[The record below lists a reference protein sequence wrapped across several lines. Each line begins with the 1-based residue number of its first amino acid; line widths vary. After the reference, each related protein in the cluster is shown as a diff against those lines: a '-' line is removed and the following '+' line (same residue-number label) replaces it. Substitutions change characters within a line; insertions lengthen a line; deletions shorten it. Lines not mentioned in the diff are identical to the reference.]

1 MPCINAKK
9 ASQTNCNDKITKG
22 SLVLSVISLM
32 FTSMLF
38 VRIEVMHRK
47 VESVETKLENCVQ
60 RIENDMQAEVQRTVQ
75 AMLHSTLVPLSR
87 KNSERLDSK
96 VSGE

>member
-1 MPCINAKK
+1 MACINAEK
-9 ASQTNCNDKITKG
+9 ASQTNCSDKVTKG
-22 SLVLSVISLM
+22 SLVLSVTSLM

-38 VRIEVMHRK
+38 VRIEIMYRK

-60 RIENDMQAEVQRTVQ
+60 RIENDMQAELQRMVQ

-87 KNSERLDSK
+87 KNSERPDSK

>member
-1 MPCINAKK
+1 MACINAEK
-9 ASQTNCNDKITKG
+9 ASQTNCIDKITKG

-32 FTSMLF
+32 FTSILF
-38 VRIEVMHRK
+38 VRIEIMHRK

-60 RIENDMQAEVQRTVQ
+60 RIENDMQAEVQRMVQ

-87 KNSERLDSK
+87 KNSDRLDSK